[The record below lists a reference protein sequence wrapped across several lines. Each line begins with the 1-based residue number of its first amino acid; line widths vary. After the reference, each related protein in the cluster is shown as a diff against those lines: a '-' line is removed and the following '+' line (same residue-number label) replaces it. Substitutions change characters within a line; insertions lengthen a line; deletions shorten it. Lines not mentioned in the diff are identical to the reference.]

1 MQVLITR
8 WSIFD
13 QEGQKWTVLSWSWR
27 WNKNP
32 GRFESDWPI
41 NQKLD
46 RPNGDVALTLAK
58 VDGPF
63 KRELRDS
70 ERFKTQGSCSDT
82 EVSNFLMVNFL
93 LLWHIMGYQI
103 EVQWLNRTLFCLWA
117 IRFTPDSNKIWV
129 NFRDSDRFQIRW
141 APQVSRISRRDM
153 LTFQPSRWTWIRF
166 RRLLDKYILEQDRV
180 QIPDSV
186 NLAVKLCVF
195 DLKIFEK
202 FLQFCH
208 F

>member
-13 QEGQKWTVLSWSWR
+13 QKGQKRTVLSWSWR

-32 GRFESDWPI
+32 GRLESDWPI

-70 ERFKTQGSCSDT
+70 ERSKTQGSCDNT
-82 EVSNFLMVNFL
+82 EFSNFQMVHVL
-93 LLWHIMGYQI
+93 LLWHMDHMIWSI
-103 EVQWLNRTLFCLWA
+103 TLKFNDWTVHFSACEPFALHLTRIKFEWTSETRTGF
-117 IRFTPDSNKIWV
+117 
-129 NFRDSDRFQIRW
+129 
-141 APQVSRISRRDM
+141 
-153 LTFQPSRWTWIRF
+153 
-166 RRLLDKYILEQDRV
+166 
-180 QIPDSV
+180 
-186 NLAVKLCVF
+186 
-195 DLKIFEK
+195 K
-202 FLQFCH
+202 FASGSSI
-208 F
+208 